1 MKKASLFMCFFL
13 VLIPSFI
20 FPQETS
26 DYSRLFNSLVNIK
39 GIRNP
44 ELSKSA
50 IKLDQNSE
58 IRLLIE
64 HGLDFASVLTPYFG
78 KEKNLKALVAQL
90 ANIKLTLRSA
100 KDVDLF
106 QKAVLSTAL
115 IIVPDLASGAGFIID
130 NVNGLIVTNYHV
142 TKGMKNVLVAFY
154 DENIQDLSKLTYYSA
169 KVIKY
174 SAKKDVAI
182 LKLEKSLSGLQ
193 QLMLSDMLNL
203 KVGEEIHTIG
213 HPQNFVWTYSK
224 GMITGLRKN
233 FQFGSEKIADVIQ
246 INASIS
252 PGNSGGPLFND
263 YGQVVGMVTFSE
275 SSQLSQNLNFAVSSS
290 DIKKVLNQKNN
301 EDNYLSKNLKR
312 LSELPLFPLTD
323 VFRDYNSYGID
334 TDKDGTFDYYS
345 IRDKQTNEEIFRYLK
360 EEDIGEDPN
369 LKEPANILIM
379 DLSKEKNII
388 LYFVDTN
395 LDKKFEMIM
404 IDLNCD
410 NAPDIIGV
418 DTEGKGKITS
428 AWIS

>member
-1 MKKASLFMCFFL
+1 MKKAPQFMCVFL
-13 VLIPSFI
+13 VSIPSFI
-20 FPQETS
+20 FPQETA

-39 GIRNP
+39 GTRAS
-44 ELSKSA
+44 ELSESA

-58 IRLLIE
+58 IRSLFE
-64 HGLDFASVLTPYFG
+64 HGLDFTSVLTPYLG
-78 KEKNLKALVAQL
+78 KEKNLKNLVAQL

-100 KDVDLF
+100 KDVNLF

-193 QLMLSDMLNL
+193 QLNLSDMLDL

-213 HPQNFVWTYSK
+213 HPQSLVWTYSK
-224 GMITGLRKN
+224 GMITALRKN
-233 FQFGSEKIADVIQ
+233 FQFGPEEAADVIQ

-263 YGQVVGMVTFSE
+263 SGQVVGMVTFSD
-275 SSQLSQNLNFAVSSS
+275 SSQYSQNLNFAVSSL
-290 DIKKVLNQKNN
+290 DIKKVLFQRNN
-301 EDNYLSKNLKR
+301 EDNYISKSLKNLY
-312 LSELPLFPLTD
+312 EFPLVPLAD
-323 VFRDYNSYGID
+323 IFREYNSYGID
-334 TDKDGTFDYYS
+334 ADKDGTFDYYS
-345 IRDKQTNEEIFRYLK
+345 IRDKITNEEIFKYLK

-369 LKEPANILIM
+369 SKKPANILIL
-379 DLSKEKNII
+379 DFSKEKNFI
-388 LYFVDTN
+388 LYLVDAN
-395 LDKKFEMIM
+395 LDSKFEMIM
-404 IDLNCD
+404 VDFGCD
-410 NAPDIIGV
+410 NTPDIIGV